1 MHKSRVDAYYK
12 YYVSQAGG
20 EFPVFRGGQH
30 GAGLGDIFR
39 TIFRWIA
46 PIAVRGLTT
55 FATNTMKSYDKGS
68 SFKEAAKGAVA
79 PTLGALRDAVTA
91 KFQAQQQQSG
101 SGPSALFSGDAGVPY
116 AHAGYKRAHVGGKKH
131 KKSAKRHKAHHS
143 EHTTPATNF

>member
-1 MHKSRVDAYYK
+1 MHSSRAGAYYK

-55 FATNTMKSYDKGS
+55 FATNTMKSYDQGS
-68 SFKEAAKGAVA
+68 SFKEAAKGALA

-91 KFQAQQQQSG
+91 KFQPPEQSG
-101 SGPSALFSGDAGVPY
+101 SGTSALFSGDAGVPY
-116 AHAGYKRAHVGGKKH
+116 AHAGYKRVHFGGGKKH
-131 KKSAKRHKAHHS
+131 KKSAKRHKAQHS
-143 EHTTPATNF
+143 VHTTPATNF